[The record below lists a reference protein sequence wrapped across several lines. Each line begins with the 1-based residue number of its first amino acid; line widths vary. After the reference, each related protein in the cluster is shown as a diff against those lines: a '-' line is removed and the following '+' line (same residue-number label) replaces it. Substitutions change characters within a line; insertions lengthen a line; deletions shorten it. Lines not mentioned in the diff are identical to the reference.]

1 MGNRFVK
8 DRIKKAGVTFSQMW
22 VAAHMGRYW
31 KRAMSKARRRAWKQR
46 GIEGTPV
53 NRYENDCA
61 YKGW

>member
-1 MGNRFVK
+1 ME
-8 DRIKKAGVTFSQMW
+8 KANVTFSQMW